1 MAVKDSLIADESI
14 VFESEKHWIAPI
26 RASLV
31 AGLLVIGALV
41 LRAIAP
47 TGEGVFGW
55 IGGVLDLIAIGLL
68 LAGIAWIAYNIVA
81 WRTAEFAV
89 TNMRIMRE
97 EGLVQRR
104 NSTTLLSSLSDV
116 RSNVGLVGGRLGYGD
131 IVILTTSG
139 SAGEDRFLCIT
150 KPVEFRK
157 AVMEQKM
164 ASARVGPAEGAAAPA
179 VAPVAASAPP
189 IAAPVAAPAP
199 VAPPAPA
206 TQPDDAAT
214 LLRLAELRDKGA
226 ITAEDYEAKKAE
238 ILARM

>member
-1 MAVKDSLIADESI
+1 MAVADSLIADESI
-14 VFESEKHWIAPI
+14 VLQSEKHWIAPI

-31 AGLLVIGALV
+31 AGLMVLGALF

-47 TGEGVFGW
+47 SDQGGIFGW
-55 IGGVLDLIAIGLL
+55 VGGVLDLIAIGLL

-89 TNMRIMRE
+89 TNMRVLRE
-97 EGLVQRR
+97 EGLVRRR

-116 RSNVGLVGGRLGYGD
+116 RTEVGFIGGRLNYGD

-150 KPVEFRK
+150 KPIEFRK
-157 AVMEQKM
+157 AIMEQKM
-164 ASARVGPAEGAAAPA
+164 ATEKPRAASPAAGAPTAPAAPSPSASDNAAAL
-179 VAPVAASAPP
+179 VG
-189 IAAPVAAPAP
+189 
-199 VAPPAPA
+199 
-206 TQPDDAAT
+206 
-214 LLRLAELRDKGA
+214 LAELRDQGLV
-226 ITAEDYEAKKAE
+226 TPEEYETKKSE

>member
-1 MAVKDSLIADESI
+1 MAVADSLIADETI
-14 VFESEKHWIAPI
+14 VFQSEKHWIAPI

-31 AGLLVIGALV
+31 AGLMVIGALF

-47 TGEGVFGW
+47 SGDGFFGW
-55 IGGVLDLIAIGLL
+55 VGGVLELIAIGLL

-89 TNMRIMRE
+89 TNVRILRE
-97 EGLVQRR
+97 EGLVRRR

-116 RSNVGLVGGRLGYGD
+116 RTNVGFLGGRLDYGD

-139 SAGEDRFLCIT
+139 RAGEDNFICIT
-150 KPVEFRK
+150 KPLEFRK

-164 ASARVGPAEGAAAPA
+164 AVDAGRGQAPA
-179 VAPVAASAPP
+179 TTGASPMP
-189 IAAPVAAPAP
+189 SAPAP
-199 VAPPAPA
+199 TTPAASPA
-206 TQPDDAAT
+206 SAAQTTSADDAAT

-226 ITAEDYEAKKAE
+226 ITNEDYENKKSE

>member
-1 MAVKDSLIADESI
+1 MAVADSLIADESI
-14 VFESEKHWIAPI
+14 VFQSEKHWIAPI

-31 AGLLVIGALV
+31 AGLMVLGALV

-47 TGEGVFGW
+47 SDQGGLFGW
-55 IGGVLDLIAIGLL
+55 VGGVLDLIAIGLL

-89 TNMRIMRE
+89 TNMRILRE
-97 EGLVQRR
+97 EGLIRHR

-116 RSNVGLVGGRLGYGD
+116 RTNVGLLGGRLDYGD

-139 SAGEDRFLCIT
+139 AAGEDRFLCIT
-150 KPVEFRK
+150 KPLEFRK

-164 ASARVGPAEGAAAPA
+164 ASDARRTP
-179 VAPVAASAPP
+179 APP
-189 IAAPVAAPAP
+189 VPAP
-199 VAPPAPA
+199 GTPQPEPAPSSPAAPPAVPGPPTSADEA
-206 TQPDDAAT
+206 TT
-214 LLRLAELRDKGA
+214 LLRLADLRDRGA
-226 ITAEDYEAKKAE
+226 ITAEDYETKKSE

>member
-1 MAVKDSLIADESI
+1 MAIADSLIADESI
-14 VFESEKHWIAPI
+14 VFQSEKHWIAPI

-31 AGLLVIGALV
+31 AGLMVLGALF

-47 TGEGVFGW
+47 SDQGGFFGW
-55 IGGVLDLIAIGLL
+55 VGGVLDLIAIGLL

-89 TNMRIMRE
+89 TNMRVLRE
-97 EGLVQRR
+97 EGLIRRR

-116 RSNVGLVGGRLGYGD
+116 KTSVGFIGGRLGYGD

-150 KPVEFRK
+150 KPIEFRN
-157 AVMEQKM
+157 AAIEQKM
-164 ASARVGPAEGAAAPA
+164 AGGKPPAASAASPAPAAAPS
-179 VAPVAASAPP
+179 P
-189 IAAPVAAPAP
+189 AAPSPAAPAP
-199 VAPPAPA
+199 SPS
-206 TQPDDAAT
+206 DNAAA
-214 LLRLAELRDKGA
+214 LIGLAELRDQGLV
-226 ITAEDYEAKKAE
+226 TPEEYETKKTE